1 MNYRDRVGNSFH
13 EDSFQDKFLKK
24 VYRSTCGRM
33 LMRPLVVPAV
43 SELGGKLL
51 NTHLSSYF
59 VPGFIR
65 RNHIHME
72 DYETCAYNS
81 YNDFFTRKIRPEA
94 RPVEMT
100 SEALISP
107 SDGKVSVY
115 PVSSQGIIT
124 IKHSDYSVASLLR
137 DKALAKDYEGGICFV
152 IRLTVDNYHHYC
164 YVDSGKK
171 TCNRVIPG
179 LYHTVNPVAFEHIK
193 VFKENTRAYCGI
205 HSPNFG
211 NIIQMEVGA
220 MMVGKIV
227 NLHEEKMV
235 TRGEEKGYFEFGGST
250 IVLLVKKDRVKVCE
264 DIAKNMADGYET
276 LVKMGEVIGW
286 KA

>member
-1 MNYRDRVGNSFH
+1 MNYRDREGNSFH
-13 EDSFQDKFLKK
+13 EDSFQDTFLKK
-24 VYRSTCGRM
+24 VYQSTCGRM
-33 LMRPLVVPAV
+33 LMRPLVVPAI
-43 SELGGKLL
+43 SKIGGRVLD
-51 NTHLSSYF
+51 TQLSSCF

-65 RNHIHME
+65 RNHIDMS
-72 DYETCAYNS
+72 DYEPCVYTS
-81 YNDFFTRKIRPEA
+81 YNDFFTRRIRPEA
-94 RPVEMT
+94 RPIEMKP
-100 SEALISP
+100 EALISP

-124 IKHSDYSVASLLR
+124 IKHTDYSVASLLR
-137 DKALAKDYEGGICFV
+137 DSTLAKAYEGGICFV

-164 YVDSGKK
+164 YVDSGEK
-171 TCNRVIPG
+171 TVNRVIPG
-179 LYHTVNPVAFEHIK
+179 LFHTVNPVAFEHVA

-211 NIIQMEVGA
+211 NMIQMEVGA

-227 NLHEEKMV
+227 NLHEAKTVM
-235 TRGEEKGYFEFGGST
+235 RGEEKGYFEFGGST
-250 IVLLVKKDRVKVCE
+250 IVLLVKKDRVKVCD
-264 DIAKNMADGYET
+264 DIAKNMSEGYET